1 MGHDKSPK
9 DTRLPRVGSSF
20 VQEGLLP
27 KLANEPNLKPPSEES
42 VEKKSM
48 TFTSFVPTPAVKD
61 QQVETMAKTIGEDS
75 AESKSLSSSLD
86 SAMVRNFI
94 ASHSI
99 SKPETAMMENMTPE
113 QRRAFNK
120 RTRQKMRV
128 QEKEEKIFSHLSK
141 KLGLLKDDSQGLLD
155 SEDPNLV
162 V

>member
-1 MGHDKSPK
+1 
-9 DTRLPRVGSSF
+9 
-20 VQEGLLP
+20 
-27 KLANEPNLKPPSEES
+27 
-42 VEKKSM
+42 
-48 TFTSFVPTPAVKD
+48 
-61 QQVETMAKTIGEDS
+61 
-75 AESKSLSSSLD
+75 
-86 SAMVRNFI
+86 MVRNFI